1 MQRRESA
8 SLPQGAAGAAGRAE
22 QGPWRRRRDARIQRR
37 QVCVGHRSRPERG
50 SSTRSSHL
58 GLVTAWGSER
68 FVGHKPGRRSAAAL
82 CGGFESCCARD
93 HSSCVASPFRALG
106 DPVPSGQHP
115 LRIRPRSVGTGQPWA
130 VAICS
135 GGMTVI
141 VGRSWKTPQTRGFP
155 SGECVTLAGCS
166 ILPVEVMGGHLGG
179 DGWSL
184 WQTARTD
191 CDRRE

>member
-93 HSSCVASPFRALG
+93 HSSCVASPFGPWVTPYLRANTRCVSDLDQWVLGSRGRWRSALG
-106 DPVPSGQHP
+106 DDGD
-115 LRIRPRSVGTGQPWA
+115 RRPIVENPANAGFSVWC
-130 VAICS
+130 VCNS
-135 GGMTVI
+135 GG
-141 VGRSWKTPQTRGFP
+141 G
-155 SGECVTLAGCS
+155 S

-179 DGWSL
+179 DGWSR